1 MRTLTYTDRS
11 EILRIVEKGK
21 QSSTLSREELV
32 RQASAMLFSH
42 VRNVGI
48 EYALTRDV
56 LALSY
61 DLIFSE
67 NNDVQTTAQG
77 ALSYLINKK
86 DFWPD
91 DTCDYGL
98 QDDHYVLGLAIH
110 EISEITGNS
119 LRYSGPELSEKQR
132 MDVETKVAQYFEKP
146 LLSDEKLLEHGL
158 RVTGKIGHIAVSG
171 FWGRFRRNMDLLFK
185 TLSETSDDVEKKWS
199 RAALSYLADE
209 NDLIPDDLGLIGF
222 LDDVYAVTFAL
233 THMKCNSANLISAID
248 YVVEKWPWLGWM
260 VFTDNNVNHELSEF
274 LITNMG
280 LAQRI
285 LRIDQEP
292 QMENL
297 IVPVVNPIP
306 VILGFLTAIGEVYE
320 SSKNGQPEIV
330 FEKGQ
335 KVFFDGKAIR
345 IFEGF
350 TKTPNGIPLLGL
362 REDFKQNGIPNS
374 RIHWITDS
382 EKNRARLQ
390 PANANRSTRGR
401 IHTNLDT
408 STATIGAL
416 DRLLHTELPVQVSA
430 VSKTI
435 FVVTKTGS
443 AQYLADN
450 IKLYGQ
456 KLRDILP
463 MGQCDPEGN
472 IKFWSKKWNRVTPL
486 IVFASDIPTICSK
499 IQDDDVRKC
508 GMVIVESS
516 EKLGR
521 EPSSLQMLSNLGVDV
536 LLLTPDAAFQANY
549 EIAKQNFALTEW
561 TEEELRDLI
570 WESPSQESQ
579 LGILQQYDSILK
591 RTLQSTVI
599 PVCVKSEAAENAW
612 NKVLDLRE
620 AAKQSKLQEDLEEL
634 AVTAWKILRRLMEW
648 PIILKP
654 VSDLDQ
660 WITDNITS
668 LKNILFK
675 NYLSPIELSCVNNA
689 AQALES
695 FRNELLL
702 KNKKE
707 EELRNLTVSN
717 SPLSVVCR
725 GKAAA
730 CQLRDYLLE
739 NQSEPS
745 MISVKSC
752 SVSIMDTQVN
762 TIVITGWFN
771 KRNMEKFLC
780 PPAAKKVYLLLYE
793 SECVE
798 YNEFKKIRR
807 SLRSRHYATPVSIS
821 VIDGS
826 NSHRSSRIEPKPDTV
841 DIFKTEGR
849 VDDMEELTQKML
861 RKQSIN
867 NVEPYDADDTISARL
882 FSFADGYH
890 AWLTDSYR
898 AKRVT
903 SLITGTYDSNEENEI
918 ELVSRNELEIGDYLL
933 FNLGQDSDAIRFVAD
948 RSLNNP
954 EIRNVSSLWRKA
966 LLRFRSNCGLSAED
980 IQEIL
985 KYNGCKHC
993 LMTIRTWLDDDEL
1006 IAPRSFTNDVSAIAK
1021 ATGDEELKKRFN
1033 ECCNAISKIY
1043 GAHRKASSWLAK
1055 RVMDIFSK
1063 NIRLNIEESSKM
1075 IDDTIVVVN
1084 IDNIDDED
1092 TSIRRSA
1099 ANRIIKDIFE

>member
-1 MRTLTYTDRS
+1 MRTLTYSDRS
-11 EILRIVEKGK
+11 EIIRIIEKGK
-21 QSSTLSREELV
+21 HTLSLSREELV

-77 ALSYLINKK
+77 ALSYLINKE

-91 DTCDYGL
+91 DACDYGL

-119 LRYSGPELSEKQR
+119 PRYSGPELSEKQR
-132 MDVETKVAQYFEKP
+132 MDVEKKVAQYFNKQ
-146 LLSDEKLLEHGL
+146 LFADEKLLEHGL
-158 RVTGKIGHIAVSG
+158 RVAGKIDYIAVSG
-171 FWGRFRRNMDLLFK
+171 FWGRFRRNIDLLFK
-185 TLSETSDDVEKKWS
+185 TLSKTSDEVEKKWAG
-199 RAALSYLADE
+199 AALSYLADE

-222 LDDVYAVTFAL
+222 LDDVYAVTFVL
-233 THMKCNSANLISAID
+233 SHMKCNSANLISAID

-260 VFTDNNVNHELSEF
+260 VLTDNNVNHELSEF

-280 LAQRI
+280 LAQRM
-285 LRIDQEP
+285 LNIDQEH
-292 QMENL
+292 QLENL
-297 IVPVVNPIP
+297 IIPVVNPIP
-306 VILGFLTAIGEVYE
+306 VILGFLTAIGVVYE
-320 SSKNGQPEIV
+320 SSKNDQPDVV

-335 KVFFDGKAIR
+335 KVIFDGNAIR

-350 TKTPNGIPLLGL
+350 RKTPDGTHQFGL
-362 REDFKQNGIPNS
+362 REDFKQNGMPNS
-374 RIHWITDS
+374 RIHWIMDS
-382 EKNRARLQ
+382 KKNRARLQ

-401 IHTNLDT
+401 INTNLDT
-408 STATIGAL
+408 STAPIGAL
-416 DRLLHTELPVQVSA
+416 DRLLHTELPVRVST
-430 VSKTI
+430 VGKTI
-435 FVVTKTGS
+435 FVVTKTGH
-443 AQYLADN
+443 ARYLADN

-463 MGQCDPEGN
+463 MGQCDPDGN
-472 IKFWSKKWNRVTPL
+472 IKFWSEKWEKITPL
-486 IVFASDIPTICSK
+486 ILFASDIPTICSK
-499 IQDDDVRKC
+499 IQDDDIKEC

-516 EKLGR
+516 EKLGK
-521 EPSSLQMLSNLGVDV
+521 ETSSLQMLSNLGVDV
-536 LLLTPDAAFQANY
+536 LLLTPDAAFQANR

-570 WESPSQESQ
+570 WGSSSQDSS
-579 LGILQQYDSILK
+579 LGILQQHDSILK
-591 RTLQSTVI
+591 RTLQSTII
-599 PVCVKSEAAENAW
+599 PICVKSEAAENAW

-634 AVTAWKILRRLMEW
+634 AVTAWKVLRRLMEW

-660 WITDNITS
+660 WITDNISS

-702 KNKKE
+702 KNNKE
-707 EELRNLTVSN
+707 EELHNLTGSN

-730 CQLRDYLLE
+730 CQLRNYFSE

-752 SVSIMDTQVN
+752 SVSIMDTQSN
-762 TIVITGWFN
+762 TIIITGWFN
-771 KRNMEKFLC
+771 KRNMEKLLC
-780 PPAAKKVYLLLYE
+780 PPIAKNVYLLLYE

-798 YNEFKKIRR
+798 YNEFKKIRK
-807 SLRSRHYATPVSIS
+807 SLRSRRHATPVSIS
-821 VIDGS
+821 VTDCS

-849 VDDMEELTQKML
+849 VDDLEELTQKIL
-861 RKQSIN
+861 RKQSIK
-867 NVEPYDADDTISARL
+867 NVEPYDTDDTISARL
-882 FSFADGYH
+882 FNFADGYH
-890 AWLTDSYR
+890 AWLTDNYR

-903 SLITGTYDSNEENEI
+903 SLINGTYDSNEENEI
-918 ELVSRNELEIGDYLL
+918 ELIPRNELEIGDYLL

-954 EIRNVSSLWRKA
+954 EIRNISSLWRKA
-966 LLRFRSNCGLSAED
+966 LQRFRNNCGLAAED

-985 KYNGCKHC
+985 EYHGCKHC
-993 LMTIRTWLDDDEL
+993 LMTIRAWLDDDEL
-1006 IAPRSFTNDVSAIAK
+1006 IAPRSFINDVSAIAE
-1021 ATGDEELKKRFN
+1021 ATGDEELKKRYN

-1043 GAHRKASSWLAK
+1043 GAHRKASRWLAK
-1055 RVMDIFSK
+1055 RVMDMFSK
-1063 NIRLNIEESSKM
+1063 NIRLNLEENSKM
-1075 IDDTIVVVN
+1075 IDDTIVVVSV
-1084 IDNIDDED
+1084 DNVDDED
-1092 TSIRRSA
+1092 TLVRRSA
-1099 ANRIIKDIFE
+1099 ANHIIKDISE